1 MRFRRKAFGYASEI
15 SLEISELCNTC
26 ARVIGYE
33 ACGRWGAKETPMAST
48 LIGGRGRDRLTD
60 KGHGTEALGP
70 SDTTDSGSDITGGP
84 GTVEGD
90 VIGLDRGTN
99 EDADVRGPFPTA
111 GPDIGDAELDSDSD
125 SVGTGEHLT
134 AGREPQTR
142 ADNDIR
148 PDHVER
154 IVDLPLDELE
164 EGPGERA
171 R

>member
-1 MRFRRKAFGYASEI
+1 
-15 SLEISELCNTC
+15 
-26 ARVIGYE
+26 
-33 ACGRWGAKETPMAST
+33 MAST
-48 LIGGRGRDRLTD
+48 LTGGRTRDRVTD
-60 KGHGTEALGP
+60 KGHGTDALGP
-70 SDTTDSGSDITGGP
+70 SDTTDSASDVTGGP

-99 EDADVRGPFPTA
+99 EDADLRGPFQTA

-134 AGREPQTR
+134 AGRDPQMRT
-142 ADNDIR
+142 DNDIR

-154 IVDLPLDELE
+154 IVDVPLE
-164 EGPGERA
+164 EFEEESGEGA